1 MEPTVLAQS
10 LILADPSTVADLRTF
25 VGRARAADDGAV
37 RLQANG
43 TILAAY
49 VCLLR
54 PRLLGEGTPTVLGL
68 RTMAL
73 SEPAEADVTV
83 PLAAVSDRLARMGEQ
98 STILSLPPQELKEA
112 WAGMSPPRGGWVSAG
127 TLDGGVLLELARS
140 GIAEVAAIIPDKPG
154 ALIVNNAR
162 AAVWGRPIDGLD
174 PHVPAGAA
182 FAAYA
187 LGFAVAGREIGVFRS
202 ARWTRLSGP
211 GGHVLVRPAAVL

>member
-83 PLAAVSDRLARMGEQ
+83 PLAAVSDRLARMGER
-98 STILSLPPQELKEA
+98 STVLSLPPQELKEA
-112 WAGMSPPRGGWVSAG
+112 WAGMSPPRGGWDRAG

-174 PHVPAGAA
+174 PQVPAGAA

-211 GGHVLVRPAAVL
+211 GGHVLVRPAAVF